1 MFALPASTRLC
12 LWVTAAWSGTLGV
25 DEAVVRALPDVDDIS
40 GAVGRF
46 TVWGE
51 FGEQILACA
60 LPRPGAPG
68 LLPRGPDEMREA
80 AMEYGE
86 CVFVPGLGGVVVPVV
101 SEYGTAGDLG
111 VGVEFLPFD
120 ADPVPQHRLTGIDVG
135 FAERELR
142 AALGASTAALEE
154 LDLGATELRRPAV
167 ARPSE
172 NWALPDGLPPRAARL
187 IELSGTIL
195 SAVEVAQEHTGD
207 LVGGRG
213 GAVAVQLQTLEAA
226 ATTALEHA
234 TNSAALRIA
243 GLIPAE

>member
-12 LWVTAAWSGTLGV
+12 LWVTAAWNRNLEV

-46 TVWGE
+46 TDWAE
-51 FGEQILACA
+51 FGEQVLACA

-68 LLPRGPDEMREA
+68 LLPRGPEDMRQA
-80 AMEYGE
+80 AIEHGE

-101 SEYGTAGDLG
+101 SEYGAASDLG
-111 VGVEFLPFD
+111 VSVEFLPFD

-142 AALGASTAALEE
+142 AALGSSTAALEE

-167 ARPSE
+167 SRPSE
-172 NWALPDGLPPRAARL
+172 HWALPDDLPARAARL
-187 IELSGTIL
+187 IELAGTIL
-195 SAVEVAQEHTGD
+195 SAVEVAHEHTGD
-207 LVGGRG
+207 LVGGRD
-213 GAVAVQLQTLEAA
+213 GAVSAQLQSLEAA

-234 TNSAALRIA
+234 TNAAALRVA